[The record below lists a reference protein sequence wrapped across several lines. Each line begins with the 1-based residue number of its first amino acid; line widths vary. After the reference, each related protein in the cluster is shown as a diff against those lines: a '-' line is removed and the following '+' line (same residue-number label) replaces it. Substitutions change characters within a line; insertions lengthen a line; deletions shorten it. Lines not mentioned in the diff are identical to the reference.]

1 MKLLDFNR
9 IFPDEASC
17 EEYLRA
23 LREQEG
29 LVCPHCGGTR
39 HHWDKYNKRWL
50 CASCKHVITLRSGTL
65 FQSSKLPLMYWFTAI
80 HLLISTKKTF
90 SVLEIQRQLG
100 HKRYQPIWE
109 MVHKIRSVMGQR
121 DSRYKL
127 SGVAELDEAHF
138 TTEDEREEDE
148 PLKRG
153 NGSQGKTKVLVMVE
167 SEPVDVPGKGKEDR
181 KAGHLRMV
189 VIDNLKADTEKEAV
203 NDISE
208 KESIEVI
215 MDASTAHV
223 KVSEVVDKAEAR
235 VVKPKEGH
243 KVLPWVHTA
252 ISNAKAVFTDM
263 YHGIKREFL
272 QLYLDEFCYKF
283 NRRYFGERLF
293 ERLMIAAVCTKPSFD
308 HRLYGSTP
316 YCG

>member
-50 CASCKHVITLRSGTL
+50 CASCKHVITLHSGTL

-189 VIDNLKADTEKEAV
+189 VIDNLKADTVKEAV
-203 NDISE
+203 NDICE

>member
-9 IFPDEASC
+9 IFPDEVSC

-23 LREQEG
+23 LSEQEG

-189 VIDNLKADTEKEAV
+189 VIDNLKADTVKEAV
-203 NDISE
+203 NDICE

-252 ISNAKAVFTDM
+252 ISNAKAVLTDM

>member
-17 EEYLRA
+17 EEYLRS

-29 LVCPHCGGTR
+29 IVCPHCGGTR
-39 HHWDKYNKRWL
+39 HYWDSYNRRWL

-80 HLLISTKKTF
+80 HLLTSTKKTF

-109 MVHKIRSVMGQR
+109 MVHKIRSVMGKR

-127 SGVAELDEAHF
+127 SGVAELDEGHF
-138 TTEDEREEDE
+138 TTEDGREGAE

-153 NGSQGKTKVLVMVE
+153 NGSQRKTKVLVMVE
-167 SEPVDVPGKGKEDR
+167 SEPVDTPKKGKKGR

-189 VIDNLKADTEKEAV
+189 AIENLMADTVKETV
-203 NDISE
+203 NNICE
-208 KESIEVI
+208 KESTEVI
-215 MDASTAHV
+215 MDDSTAHV
-223 KVSEVVDKAEAR
+223 KVSEVVEKAEAR
-235 VVKPKEGH
+235 VVKSKEAH
-243 KVLPWVHTA
+243 KMLPWVHTA
-252 ISNAKAVFTDM
+252 ISNAKAVLTDM

-293 ERLMIAAVCTKPSFD
+293 ERLMIAAVRTKPSFT

>member
-23 LREQEG
+23 LREREG
-29 LVCPHCGGTR
+29 LVCPHCGGVR
-39 HHWDKYNKRWL
+39 HHWDKYNKRWQ

-65 FQSSKLPLMYWFTAI
+65 FQSSKLPLTYWFTTI
-80 HLLISTKKTF
+80 HLLTSTKKTF

-138 TTEDEREEDE
+138 TTEDEREGDE

-153 NGSQGKTKVLVMVE
+153 NGSQRKAKVLVMVE
-167 SEPVDVPGKGKEDR
+167 SGPVEAPKKGKKVR

-189 VIDNLKADTEKEAV
+189 VIENLGADTVKEAV
-203 NDISE
+203 DDLCE
-208 KESIEVI
+208 KDSTEVI

-223 KVSEVVDKAEAR
+223 KVSEAVDKAEAR

-243 KVLPWVHTA
+243 KVLPWAHTA
-252 ISNAKAVFTDM
+252 ISNAKAVLTDM

-293 ERLMIAAVCTKPSFD
+293 EKLMMAAVSIKPSFA

-316 YCG
+316 CCG

>member
-1 MKLLDFNR
+1 MRLLDFNR

-17 EEYLRA
+17 EGYLRT

-39 HHWDKYNKRWL
+39 HHWDRYNKRWQ

-80 HLLISTKKTF
+80 HLLTSTKKTF

-121 DSRYKL
+121 DSRYRL

-153 NGSQGKTKVLVMVE
+153 NGSQRKAKVLVMVE
-167 SEPVDVPGKGKEDR
+167 SEPVVAPKKGKKDR
-181 KAGHLRMV
+181 RVGHLRMV
-189 VIDNLKADTEKEAV
+189 VIENLEADTVKEAV
-203 NDISE
+203 NDVCE
-208 KESIEVI
+208 KESTEVI
-215 MDASTAHV
+215 LDGSTAHV
-223 KVSEVVDKAEAR
+223 KVSEVVKKAEAR
-235 VVKPKEGH
+235 IIRPKEGY
-243 KVLPWVHTA
+243 KALPWVHTA
-252 ISNAKAVFTDM
+252 ISNAKAVLTDM
-263 YHGIKREFL
+263 YHGIRREFL

-293 ERLMIAAVCTKPSFD
+293 ERLMIAAVCIRPSFA